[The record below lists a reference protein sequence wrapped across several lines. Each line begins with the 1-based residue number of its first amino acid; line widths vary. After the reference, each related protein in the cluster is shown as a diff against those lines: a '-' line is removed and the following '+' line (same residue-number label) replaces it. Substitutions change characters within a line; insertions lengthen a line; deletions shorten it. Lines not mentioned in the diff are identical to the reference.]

1 MFGHEWRRQLNGTS
15 NPQVGVVVFFSG
27 LVLSWAKSWSSPP
40 PPPSPAH
47 SKGSPERLDWADVA
61 DEPDAAWDVNE
72 EPPRARRESLWEE
85 AEIEGLDVTERAER
99 WEPGMERVAREL
111 LDGKEDRLKAVSEA
125 LTGMGRASGFSN
137 SFRRGSAFSLL
148 HHLLGADT
156 GQHDIVSAR
165 DSDSDSPD
173 SPLASDGRH
182 LAAGIGGDSSGF
194 GLGGAGAARPEMTQ
208 RSPKA
213 QRMHRDGPCPLLPPP
228 SGPRK

>member
-99 WEPGMERVAREL
+99 WEAEAESEPPTLMRLRSPVRRGNAMSL
-111 LDGKEDRLKAVSEA
+111 LGHLLGRGLDQRDAGRD
-125 LTGMGRASGFSN
+125 TDGRASPLEMGD
-137 SFRRGSAFSLL
+137 
-148 HHLLGADT
+148 AD
-156 GQHDIVSAR
+156 A
-165 DSDSDSPD
+165 
-173 SPLASDGRH
+173 ASV
-182 LAAGIGGDSSGF
+182 GIGGD
-194 GLGGAGAARPEMTQ
+194 AAQSDPANKPARRVSQEQ
-208 RSPKA
+208 
-213 QRMHRDGPCPLLPPP
+213 CPLLPPD
-228 SGPRK
+228 GPL

>member
-1 MFGHEWRRQLNGTS
+1 MHLKG
-15 NPQVGVVVFFSG
+15 
-27 LVLSWAKSWSSPP
+27 
-40 PPPSPAH
+40 PSPRAV
-47 SKGSPERLDWADVA
+47 W
-61 DEPDAAWDVNE
+61 DEEAGWDQDAAWEADG
-72 EPPRARRESLWEE
+72 PSRARRESLWEE